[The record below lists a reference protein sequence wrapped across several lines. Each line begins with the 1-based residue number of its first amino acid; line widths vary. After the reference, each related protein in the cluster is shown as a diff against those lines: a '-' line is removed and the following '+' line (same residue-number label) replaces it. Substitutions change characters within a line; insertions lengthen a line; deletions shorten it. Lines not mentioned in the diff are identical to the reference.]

1 MLTTIEEEVLEL
13 CTNTVTKTPITSPAT
28 GLVSTS
34 LFLKM
39 SPAARP
45 VHTRTHRG
53 KNTALHAHYITWKWF
68 VFVCLFICLFVL
80 PPTSWKAEL
89 RTSSEQI
96 NM

>member
-1 MLTTIEEEVLEL
+1 MCAHASSMYFYLRPEATMLTTIEEEVLEL

-45 VHTRTHRG
+45 VHTRTH
-53 KNTALHAHYITWKWF
+53 
-68 VFVCLFICLFVL
+68 
-80 PPTSWKAEL
+80 
-89 RTSSEQI
+89 
-96 NM
+96 